1 LKQPLQQARS
11 DAENMEKSV
20 FTLDK
25 DTMALQNAKGFLK
38 DTKQKI
44 RTLETNKKELDKQ
57 YAETM
62 KQK

>member
-1 LKQPLQQARS
+1 
-11 DAENMEKSV
+11 MEKSV

-44 RTLETNKKELDKQ
+44 RTLETNKKELDK
-57 YAETM
+57 
-62 KQK
+62 